1 MPQKPVRIIKAHIR
15 ASDIAMRCGG
25 DEFLTTMTDADS
37 RSATIIPD
45 RVMSEAEQCQLN
57 TSR

>member
-1 MPQKPVRIIKAHIR
+1 MPQKLVRIIKAHIR

-25 DEFLTTMTDADS
+25 DEFLTTTTNADS

-45 RVMSEAEQCQLN
+45 RVMSEAE
-57 TSR
+57 